1 LTPDAKDRGIEDMI
15 LAEVQLED
23 PSNGYARMYLS
34 HCLAGAIIVNLAVL
48 LEYTTTVHSKYLL
61 VNFTPFSDDDPLV
74 CSQPGD
80 NINLK
85 RVLALKESFSDIVN
99 HRESNSPRS
108 NF

>member
-23 PSNGYARMYLS
+23 PSNGYALMYLS

-85 RVLALKESFSDIVN
+85 RVLAFKRVLFRYS
-99 HRESNSPRS
+99 
-108 NF
+108 